1 MRSSAAEPG
10 ESPPAQYKTA
20 QPVENGASTGKG
32 RSAKRRA
39 LIHHISIQCAIF
51 ACCCSRMALRP
62 VPAGAAHGMARAF
75 PKRPIPC
82 RSCDLTEV
90 LHQCTKR
97 EYYLARQVLNKKT
110 EITLSKDVVLRSR
123 RAQDAGNGM
132 RRKESGRQ
140 IGRAHV

>member
-75 PKRPIPC
+75 PKRPIPLFDAEELVDV
-82 RSCDLTEV
+82 RVHLVADV
-90 LHQCTKR
+90 FPR
-97 EYYLARQVLNKKT
+97 RQ
-110 EITLSKDVVLRSR
+110 
-123 RAQDAGNGM
+123 
-132 RRKESGRQ
+132 
-140 IGRAHV
+140 